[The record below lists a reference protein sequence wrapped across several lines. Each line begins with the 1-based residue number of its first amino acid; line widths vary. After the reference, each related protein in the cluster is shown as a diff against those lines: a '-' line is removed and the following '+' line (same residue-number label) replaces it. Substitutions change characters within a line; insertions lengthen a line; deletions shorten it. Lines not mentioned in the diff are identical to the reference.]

1 MTEQKRK
8 MRRKK
13 RDVRICIP
21 VTMIIFVLF
30 LAVILFFAADKRYR
44 EKNMALYADEM
55 EFCQNCLEQEKAWIA
70 TQQGEEGI
78 IYLYDLGED
87 ESGSVVPYFS
97 CLAAL
102 GMLAG
107 HPGEEEFQFVED
119 YLVWHT
125 EELIKSEGIISD
137 YKVTPEGLEP
147 KDSYDSVDSYIALY
161 LNLLATYVEKG
172 GSLKNIPY
180 VEEAVEVCVL
190 RLTELSQNGLTK
202 VSEEKEVYYLMDNLE
217 VLEACEKMDAL
228 MNSEN
233 KEIENWQKKDN
244 YKTFFEQAAKA
255 GREEIKAYFWNTEEE
270 RFEVGMDSDFSY
282 LSFHG
287 MEEFYP
293 YAIAQVYPVACGTYL
308 IEKEKIEDLYLEL
321 SKAHSW
327 QDLRLEEDFE
337 WPVLSY
343 IAVKLG
349 DIESAE
355 EYLENYRKKYEEDRS
370 YPFNTSDA
378 GWAARAYGELYDY
391 YEEKANQGLWDLFLE
406 KIEDK

>member
-1 MTEQKRK
+1 MTYH
-8 MRRKK
+8 RRKRGQK
-13 RDVRICIP
+13 KGVGGIWIP
-21 VTMIIFVLF
+21 IVLLAILLV
-30 LAVILFFAADKRYR
+30 LAVILFMVADKRYR
-44 EKNMALYADEM
+44 EQNKALYADEM
-55 EFCQNCLEQEKAWIA
+55 EFYLSCMEQEKEWIA
-70 TQQGEEGI
+70 TQQGEEGA

-107 HPGEEEFQFVED
+107 EPGEEELQFVEN

-125 EELIKSEGIISD
+125 EELVKSDGIISD
-137 YKVTPEGLEP
+137 YRVTPEGLES

-161 LNLLATYVEKG
+161 LNLLATYLEKG
-172 GSLKNIPY
+172 GSLEQIPY

-190 RLTELSQNGLTK
+190 RLMELSWNGLTK

-217 VLEACEKMDAL
+217 ILEAYEKMAVL

-233 KEIENWQKKDN
+233 EEVENWENKDSLE
-244 YKTFFEQAAKA
+244 TFFKQAVKA
-255 GREEIKAYFWNTEEE
+255 SREEIKEYFWNSEEE
-270 RFEVGMDSDFSY
+270 RFEIGMDSDFSY
-282 LSFHG
+282 LDFHG

-308 IEKEKIEDLYLEL
+308 IDKEKIEELYLEL
-321 SKAHSW
+321 SQEHSW
-327 QDLRLEEDFE
+327 QDLSMEEDFE

-355 EYLENYRKKYEEDRS
+355 EYLENYRREYAEDRE

-378 GWAARAYGELYDY
+378 GWAVRTYAQLYDY
-391 YEEKANQGLWDLFLE
+391 YEEKANQGLLDLFVE
-406 KIEDK
+406 KIK